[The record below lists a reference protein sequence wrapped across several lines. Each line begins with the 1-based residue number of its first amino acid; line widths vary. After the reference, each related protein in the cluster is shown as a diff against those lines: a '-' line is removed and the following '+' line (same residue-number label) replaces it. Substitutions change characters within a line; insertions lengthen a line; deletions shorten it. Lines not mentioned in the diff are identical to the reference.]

1 MEIWRTMA
9 SKRFD
14 KNSDEFKFFGEFWKW
29 TQEHYIPEKSDE
41 WWEETLASAYE
52 ICNKYKG
59 KKLFP
64 KLIIAVLDYLG
75 EVNKEMYGE

>member
-1 MEIWRTMA
+1 VETWRTMA

-29 TQEHYIPEKSDE
+29 TQEHYIPEESDE
-41 WWEETLASAYE
+41 YWEELLASAGE
-52 ICNKYKG
+52 ISNKYKG
-59 KKLFP
+59 NKLFP

-75 EVNKEMYGE
+75 EENERING